1 MKFFTIREFTI
12 RKWKWISQR
21 QLQFLFCALLINT
34 PPMATGIS
42 ARNATYSGLAF
53 PRAGLEISCSVSQK
67 SNPMRDYRILIIEND
82 SLFDTIFADLTLP
95 IYIQLDLNKSYLLE
109 FSKPGFMER
118 LILVDTKVPEGKSHK
133 RFTYDFE
140 IEMPF
145 RYCDTGSYAVQPVA
159 RIIYNNEDG
168 NFDYDLEYARSIG
181 NVPTMI
187 STPDAKDDKSPAKA
201 KRGRKQV
208 ARKKL

>member
-1 MKFFTIREFTI
+1 MKN
-12 RKWKWISQR
+12 
-21 QLQFLFCALLINT
+21 QLLFLFCVLFAHNDF
-34 PPMATGIS
+34 S
-42 ARNATYSGLAF
+42 ARNATYNALVF

-67 SNPMRDYRILIIEND
+67 SNPMRDYQILIIEND
-82 SLFDTIFADLTLP
+82 TIFDTIYADLTLP

-118 LILVDTKVPEGKSHK
+118 LILVDTKVPDDKARK
-133 RFTYDFE
+133 RFSYDFE

-145 RYCDTGSYAVQPVA
+145 RYCDTGFYAVQPIAKIV
-159 RIIYNNEDG
+159 
-168 NFDYDLEYARSIG
+168 YDNTNDDFGYDVEYAKKIG

-187 STPDAKDDKSPAKA
+187 TSPEESTDKPPAKG
-201 KRGRKQV
+201 KGGRKQV

>member
-1 MKFFTIREFTI
+1 MKSFTIREFHLPI
-12 RKWKWISQR
+12 WKWMSKR
-21 QLQFLFCALLINT
+21 QVLLLFCVLLANT
-34 PPMATGIS
+34 DYS
-42 ARNATYSGLAF
+42 ARNATYSVLAF

-67 SNPMRDYRILIIEND
+67 SNPLRDYRILIIEND
-82 SLFDTIFADLTLP
+82 TIFDTIYADLTLP

-118 LILVDTKVPEGKSHK
+118 LVLVDTKVPEEKDKK
-133 RFTYDFE
+133 RFSYDFE

-159 RIIYNNEDG
+159 KIIYDEVNG
-168 NFDYDLEYARSIG
+168 YFGYDPEYAKSIG
-181 NVPTMI
+181 NIPVEVSDPE
-187 STPDAKDDKSPAKA
+187 PKKEKSPAKN